1 MAPILWVR
9 CCGGGGGGLMRTM
22 LGVGGTQKIL
32 IASAKRKPMV
42 VLAGG
47 LTQGTGQCLV

>member
-1 MAPILWVR
+1 
-9 CCGGGGGGLMRTM
+9 MRTI
-22 LGVGGTQKIL
+22 LGAGGTQKIL
-32 IASAKRKPMV
+32 LASAKRKPML